1 MTIESPGQVLRRHGL
16 WARKSWGQNF
26 LHAPH
31 VHAAIVAASGA
42 NASTRVVEIG
52 AGVGTLTA
60 HLLATGTELWAIER
74 DRDLCAVLRAEL
86 GHVERLR
93 LFEADAVTF
102 DYASA
107 CDAEHPRPIIVG
119 NLPYHLTGALLFA
132 LLEQQDATGD
142 WVVMVQKEVAQRI
155 VAPPGSR
162 TYGGLSVVLGHARA
176 LEWVIA
182 VPPGAF
188 LPAPKVESAV
198 IRLRPLAAV
207 RGEVGDVKA
216 FRALVRTAFQRR
228 RKTLANALS
237 ALVER
242 PRVLRW
248 CEVAGVDPGV
258 RPETLAVEQF
268 AALQRAREA
277 DSTDDE
283 LAAVPDG
290 GDDA

>member
-26 LHAPH
+26 LHAPY

-42 NASTRVVEIG
+42 TASTRVVEIG
-52 AGVGTLTA
+52 AGVGTLTG

-74 DRDLCAVLRAEL
+74 DRDLCTVLRAEL
-86 GHVERLR
+86 GSNDRLK

-107 CDAEHPRPIIVG
+107 SDEAHPRPIIVG

-132 LLEQQDATGD
+132 LLARTDVTGD

-176 LEWVIA
+176 LEWVLA

-188 LPAPKVESAV
+188 LPAPKVDSAV
-198 IRLRPLAAV
+198 IRLRPLASV

-228 RKTLANALS
+228 RKTLANSLLAI
-237 ALVER
+237 AER
-242 PRVLRW
+242 PRVLQW
-248 CEVAGVDPGV
+248 CEQAGVDPGV

-277 DSTDDE
+277 DSTREE
-283 LAAVPDG
+283 LSIEPTGPV
-290 GDDA
+290 DA